1 MEETNTKIFSKLVEV
16 DLDQTSK
23 IDEIHN
29 NFKTLK
35 ERLEIINKL
44 EVSDKLGCDVDG
56 NYYIDKNALIKRTK
70 SEHF

>member
-16 DLDQTSK
+16 DLNQTSK

-35 ERLEIINKL
+35 ERLEIIN
-44 EVSDKLGCDVDG
+44 E
-56 NYYIDKNALIKRTK
+56 
-70 SEHF
+70 